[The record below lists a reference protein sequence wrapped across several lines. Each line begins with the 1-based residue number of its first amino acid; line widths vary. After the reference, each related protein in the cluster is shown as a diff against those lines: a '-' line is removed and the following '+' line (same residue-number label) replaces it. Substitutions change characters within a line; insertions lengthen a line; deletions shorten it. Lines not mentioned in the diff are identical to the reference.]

1 MVGRSQPLVIW
12 TMAPQLSSAR
22 ECLHGLGTASG
33 HSRDLLDGLPKV
45 ARPRRSVSAR
55 WPPSGRADIEAT
67 AVARGSTRGWGMF
80 NLARDMHATQ
90 DMHAMQ
96 DMHPMHFH
104 LVNARMQ
111 SRRPFNE
118 ERWDGIRES
127 RAAVRLLTRAN
138 SDGSRP
144 YL

>member
-1 MVGRSQPLVIW
+1 
-12 TMAPQLSSAR
+12 
-22 ECLHGLGTASG
+22 
-33 HSRDLLDGLPKV
+33 
-45 ARPRRSVSAR
+45 
-55 WPPSGRADIEAT
+55 
-67 AVARGSTRGWGMF
+67 MF